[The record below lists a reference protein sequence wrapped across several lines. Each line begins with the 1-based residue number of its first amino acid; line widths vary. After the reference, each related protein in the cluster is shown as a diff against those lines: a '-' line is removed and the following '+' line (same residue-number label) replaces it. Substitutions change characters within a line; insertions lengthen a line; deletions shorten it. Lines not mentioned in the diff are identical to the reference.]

1 MKSKIQLL
9 IILITFCTYNTY
21 GQITTEIIDVLV
33 NNQTTVSNCSLI
45 DLEDNSNI
53 SLTIYFK
60 LTKPSNQAL
69 GTTNVKALLKYSNS
83 SSGDDKGNYTVQ
95 SNSWGNNDTEFY
107 GQIPIS
113 VSENEIQVNSSS
125 IFIKSI
131 TDSGVE
137 SNSCEYSLE
146 KDEVPSFSLSPTST
160 TVSCGNSSPKTFT
173 VTPSNIPSGA
183 SVEYQWNV
191 GNGWQDTSGNN
202 VSNFTTTTSSVTLVP
217 FAYPPNNVRVT
228 PVLDGDN
235 YPQLTS
241 TVSLGNFNPSFLEI
255 TGNDNVCDSEIYS
268 IVNLPNN
275 VSILGHGSSNNSIA
289 TATLDTSSG
298 EITVNKVSDGIITLT
313 VILQNS
319 CSQNF
324 TLTKEIEIGIP
335 TSVFNASIAGNSSV
349 CQGQSYT
356 YTLNSANHP
365 CAGSIVWSVSSNLNI
380 VSQNSNSV
388 TITKNPFST
397 EYAGEI
403 TASFSGSTIEIKKGV
418 WVGVPSNDGLTIQ
431 KIGSYNLYAGQWSK
445 LRARY
450 IPLTYESNDLLN
462 ITFEWQIPNSM
473 IRNYADTAYKDVK
486 PRSSGQLNIG
496 VRVNCE
502 CGNGEW
508 RYRLFDVDGGNGN
521 GGGVLI
527 PVGGN

>member
-1 MKSKIQLL
+1 MVVLTTISTL
-9 IILITFCTYNTY
+9 TY
-21 GQITTEIIDVLV
+21 GQVDVEIQNMTYLTGGSISDCSTIDFEDNNEVTVQFGVLLEKPSSMAVGDGYLKIFTKKSSSYPDIEKDSQIVQSAVWSGSTTE
-33 NNQTTVSNCSLI
+33 TFSASLSI
-45 DLEDNSNI
+45 TLDAVDFNSNGGLFFARYI
-53 SLTIYFK
+53 S
-60 LTKPSNQAL
+60 S
-69 GTTNVKALLKYSNS
+69 SNS
-83 SSGDDKGNYTVQ
+83 EY
-95 SNSWGNNDTEFY
+95 
-107 GQIPIS
+107 
-113 VSENEIQVNSSS
+113 
-125 IFIKSI
+125 
-131 TDSGVE
+131 
-137 SNSCEYSLE
+137 NSCNYSIE
-146 KDEVPSFSLSPTST
+146 KEEVPSFSLSPTST
-160 TVSCGNSSPKTFT
+160 TVSCGSSSPKTFT

-217 FAYPPNNVRVT
+217 YAYPPNNVKVK
-228 PVLDGDN
+228 PVLDGAN

-255 TGNDNVCDSEIYS
+255 IGNNNVCGSEIYS
-268 IVNLPNN
+268 IPNLPNN

-289 TATLDTSSG
+289 TATLDSSSG

-335 TSVFNASIAGNSSV
+335 ASVFNASIAGNSSV

-356 YTLNSANHP
+356 YTLYSANHP

-403 TASFSGSTIEIKKGV
+403 TANFSGSTIEIKKGV
-418 WVGVPSNDGLTIQ
+418 WVGLPSNDGLTIQ
-431 KIGSYNLYAGQWSK
+431 KIGSYDLYAGQWSK

-450 IPLTYESNDLLN
+450 IPLTYMSNDPLN

-508 RYRLFDVDGGNGN
+508 EYRLFDVAGGNGN
-521 GGGVLI
+521 GGGVLT